1 MGNNLYCD
9 TILIVQTSAD
19 LNATLDCRFIHWI
32 SKFSGSTYESC
43 WNAGN
48 LLSEKIIW
56 TVGPHSHNVACTWT
70 DYFIISYKNWLAWWR
85 HVWSSFFSLKLL
97 H

>member
-19 LNATLDCRFIHWI
+19 LNATLDCRFIQWI
-32 SKFSGSTYESC
+32 SKFSGSTNESC

-56 TVGPHSHNVACTWT
+56 TVGTHIMQLAHGL
-70 DYFIISYKNWLAWWR
+70 IISYKNWLAWWR